1 MDEVLRA
8 IAEAAGELVG
18 VPLAS
23 FWVANEAARTLE
35 FRTSS
40 DPMADD
46 YPSRIV
52 PYGEGGVGW
61 VAVHRQTLEIE
72 DIAQDPRFSFT
83 GWAASHGLRSALVVP
98 IVLQESLLGVLSL
111 VGRQPIRLSP
121 DDQQLLE
128 SFVAQAGVAIRNAG
142 LYGETR
148 GRLEESRAL
157 LEVAEILNSTL
168 DSKRLLREV
177 TMKIAQVCRVD
188 RCSIQRWVDG
198 RVVPLMSQFA
208 DGHQDPEVWER
219 FRRMAATLPARPPLH
234 SRTVDTRRPVI
245 VPDASASDLIP
256 PEWVEVFGVKSTMTV
271 PLIRQDEVIGVM
283 ALDHTEQVTAF
294 EPWQVDLAMAIAG
307 QLALSLANTQLYTQV
322 QERLRE
328 TTALLSV
335 GRALS
340 QPESTDH
347 LMRSVAREV
356 AHAFGADM
364 VGVYSLDPKREALVP
379 TAGYHVPKHLL
390 EHFLSRPFDL
400 AQFPDMAQVWREG
413 RAAWS
418 SDAQADPRFARGV
431 LEGIGAHSVLFAPT
445 TVRGEPVGA
454 LFLVWWQTGR
464 EFSDS
469 EVRLLEGVAAQVGLG
484 MENAELGR
492 QTEVKLQETET
503 LLSVSQTLAST
514 LDVDTLTRQ
523 FLRHVARGLGA
534 DSAGLW
540 LLADDGE
547 WMAPLAGYHVPPE
560 RLEALR
566 GPATVP
572 PEPRVL
578 PGSGRAAGLRH
589 LHRRGERP
597 AHPRGGPPGRAGA
610 DAPLRAD
617 LRPGADDRR
626 LLRRLVGQGP
636 GALGGRA
643 PADGG
648 GGEPGGRGPAERP
661 ALPGQPAGSGSCR
674 CSTSCR
680 ARSPASSTRPG
691 SWIRC
696 TSRCRA
702 SWTSGTWRWC
712 CWTTRALA

>member
-1 MDEVLRA
+1 MRAVAELGRVLVSTLDEARVLEIVATQAHESLGRLDVAIWLQEAEDGRLHLAAGQGMFSGPLTGRARPLDADEGVVGRALSERAPVWTQDALNDPRIQLRPESRRWIEEIGGRSILAVPLIREHLAGALVVYRPMGQGFASREIEYLSAFANQIAVALENARLYKALDVRAARLRSLARLAHIVSSSLDMDEVLRA

-177 TMKIAQVCRVD
+177 TIKIAQMCRVD

-256 PEWVEVFGVKSTMTV
+256 PEWAEVLGVKSTMTV

-328 TTALLSV
+328 TTALLV
-335 GRALS
+335 GR
-340 QPESTDH
+340 PC
-347 LMRSVAREV
+347 
-356 AHAFGADM
+356 
-364 VGVYSLDPKREALVP
+364 
-379 TAGYHVPKHLL
+379 
-390 EHFLSRPFDL
+390 
-400 AQFPDMAQVWREG
+400 
-413 RAAWS
+413 
-418 SDAQADPRFARGV
+418 
-431 LEGIGAHSVLFAPT
+431 
-445 TVRGEPVGA
+445 
-454 LFLVWWQTGR
+454 
-464 EFSDS
+464 
-469 EVRLLEGVAAQVGLG
+469 
-484 MENAELGR
+484 
-492 QTEVKLQETET
+492 
-503 LLSVSQTLAST
+503 
-514 LDVDTLTRQ
+514 
-523 FLRHVARGLGA
+523 
-534 DSAGLW
+534 
-540 LLADDGE
+540 
-547 WMAPLAGYHVPPE
+547 PLAARVDRPPH
-560 RLEALR
+560 AL
-566 GPATVP
+566 GGA
-572 PEPRVL
+572 
-578 PGSGRAAGLRH
+578 
-589 LHRRGERP
+589 
-597 AHPRGGPPGRAGA
+597 RGGPRV
-610 DAPLRAD
+610 
-617 LRPGADDRR
+617 RR
-626 LLRRLVGQGP
+626 RH
-636 GALGGRA
+636 
-643 PADGG
+643 
-648 GGEPGGRGPAERP
+648 GRGLQSRP
-661 ALPGQPAGSGSCR
+661 QA
-674 CSTSCR
+674 
-680 ARSPASSTRPG
+680 
-691 SWIRC
+691 
-696 TSRCRA
+696 
-702 SWTSGTWRWC
+702 
-712 CWTTRALA
+712 